1 MGLFNFL
8 FGSDDS
14 SESSSEQTM
23 YEIHIVGTIQA
34 NGPKSINRKIIV
46 DETQRQ
52 LFTGSKRKEAL
63 EGWVR
68 ANYPGVTKVN
78 SLAVVGSKRI

>member
-1 MGLFNFL
+1 MGILKSL

-14 SESSSEQTM
+14 TKSSKGQAM
-23 YEIHIVGTIQA
+23 YEIHIAGSIQA
-34 NGPKSINRKIIV
+34 NGSKHINRKIVV
-46 DETQRQ
+46 DETQKQ

-68 ANYPGVTKVN
+68 VNYPGVTKVN
-78 SLAVVGSKRI
+78 SLVVVGSKRV